1 MDRYAERLKERRLL
15 VQGIK
20 EDIKAMLVEL
30 GYGDCAGYAEFHW
43 SCKPDRFKSVGI
55 EFGDLYLNDNDGE
68 TYHSDNITDLEELL
82 YILRAM
88 HHIAPKKVKS

>member
-1 MDRYAERLKERRLL
+1 MDRYAERLKEKSVL

-20 EDIKAMLVEL
+20 EDIKAMLNEL
-30 GYGDCAGYAEFHW
+30 GYGDCSGYAEFRW

-55 EFGDLYLNDNDGE
+55 EFGSLYFKDNDGIE
-68 TYHSDNITDLEELL
+68 YHSDNVTDIEELL

-88 HHIAPKKVKS
+88 HHIAPKK